1 MTTTTPPTPP
11 TDQHDHAD
19 RLGTDQI
26 TAALIAFQI
35 DMPTVHKGKTANVPT
50 KNGGSYSYKYADLA
64 DVSAAAFPLLTKHG
78 LSFVALPRYGERGYE
93 LVGRL
98 LHVSGQSLSGA
109 LPLHGNTAQEVGS
122 ALTYARRYLLG
133 CMTGIVT
140 DDDDDAQ
147 AAQGRPATR
156 QWDGPT
162 TQELLLA
169 IDEDARRAGATYA
182 QAVAQFCTKRNL
194 TIDDLDRLS
203 PWELVEHA
211 AAVKRRA
218 DQVVAEREAQQ
229 RAEAEAAQAQQP
241 GQQQGQDDVPDPNDG
256 NDPWAKPAS
265 EGDPA

>member
-11 TDQHDHAD
+11 TDQHDPAA
-19 RLGTDQI
+19 TDQI
-26 TAALIAFQI
+26 AAALLAFQI
-35 DMPTVHKGKTANVPT
+35 DMPTVSKGKTANVPL

-78 LSFVALPRYGERGYE
+78 LAFAALPRYGERGYE
-93 LVGRL
+93 LVGTL
-98 LHVSGQSLSGA
+98 LHTSGQSLSGA

-147 AAQGRPATR
+147 VAQGRPATR
-156 QWDGPT
+156 QWDGPST
-162 TQELLLA
+162 HAILNA
-169 IDEDARRAGATYA
+169 IDEDARRAGVTYE

-194 TIDDLDRLS
+194 TIDDLDRLD
-203 PWELVEHA
+203 PWELTDHA

-265 EGDPA
+265 EGAPA